1 MKKVYLLITAICLT
15 ALTGCIKEEPFKLE
29 QVSLSVSLETR
40 SGATTTQ
47 EQGDKIEDAMLWAF
61 KCTLDTD
68 GKPVVTDQNIKAT
81 GWRYVPNVSDTYK
94 ELANIHIPLDVC
106 VEDGQ
111 TVTTQSYV
119 LFAVI
124 NTKAFD
130 PNFSL
135 GSNTSYKD
143 LTEALF
149 ADNGAFWN
157 NYPMSIYNEKGQLVS
172 ATPEVMPVSNWAT
185 FTVQTNNDG
194 KNTHPNNCYSLT
206 LPVYR
211 AVAKTQLYMRK
222 ESSDFTL
229 KVWDA
234 KVVSSGAPENGAM
247 FTKMDFETSKHAT
260 KDDDHPSATNYK
272 VATFGYPNQTDG
284 LSWWQEPTFK
294 AVSSSDSTTGTGTDS
309 EAKQTEFQMNN
320 TPATDS
326 AEMQFE
332 DKTISQY
339 AENTY
344 DWVAST
350 FLFENDQNI
359 EVNANYS
366 DVTTDK
372 GGYYMVVK
380 YQVDNNEPTY
390 GYVPLRYVVR
400 NHDYQIHA
408 TVEAG
413 GKLSFG
419 IYVNEWNIP
428 DPKEYNFQSEI
439 SVSDDGNTPGVLNWT
454 TSGNISTDD
463 AKKEKTIPLFVPTNA
478 TDKPYA
484 TCTFHL
490 ATPEDATWRAA
501 LVGGN
506 INAFELIGADG
517 QVATTLSGPVGSPAE
532 ITIRAKNQT
541 VTSNME
547 AYLDIVVV
555 TNDGRTLGTVGAL
568 CGGYRQKITQIAK

>member
-68 GKPVVTDQNIKAT
+68 DKPVVTDQNIKAT

-106 VEDGQ
+106 VEDN
-111 TVTTQSYV
+111 TNTSTKQSYV

-135 GSNTSYKD
+135 GSGSTYAE
-143 LTEALF
+143 LTKAVF
-149 ADNGAFWN
+149 AGGEFWGK
-157 NYPMSIYNEKGQLVS
+157 YPQTIYNEEGELVS

-185 FTVQTNNDG
+185 FTVETNKENTG

-222 ESSDFTL
+222 SSADFAL
-229 KVWDA
+229 KVLDA
-234 KVVSSGAPENGAM
+234 KVVSTKAPTNGAM
-247 FTKMDFETSKHAT
+247 FTKMDFGTSKHTT
-260 KDDDHPSATNYK
+260 KAADHPNATNYR
-272 VATFGYPNQTDG
+272 VQAFGYPNQTDG
-284 LSWWQEPTFK
+284 LEWWQEPTFGSAQK
-294 AVSSSDSTTGTGTDS
+294 AWTLMNPSTTGETTTS
-309 EAKQTEFQMNN
+309 SFTEQ
-320 TPATDS
+320 
-326 AEMQFE
+326 
-332 DKTISQY
+332 TISTY
-339 AENTY
+339 AEDTY
-344 DWVAST
+344 EWVAST

-359 EVNANYS
+359 VVNANYS
-366 DVTTDK
+366 DVTTDG

-380 YQVDNNEPTY
+380 YQVDDNDPAF
-390 GYVPLRYVVR
+390 GYVPLQYVVR

>member
-1 MKKVYLLITAICLT
+1 MKKVYLLLTAICLT

-61 KCTLDTD
+61 KCTLDNMD
-68 GKPVVTDQNIKAT
+68 RPVVSDQNIKAT

-94 ELANIHIPLDVC
+94 ELANIHIPLDIC
-106 VEDGQ
+106 VEDN
-111 TVTTQSYV
+111 TSTPPSTKQSYV

-130 PNFSL
+130 PHFSL
-135 GSNTSYKD
+135 GSGTSYGD
-143 LTEALF
+143 LTKALF

-157 NYPMSIYNEKGQLVS
+157 NYPKSIYNEDGQLVS

-185 FTVQTNNDG
+185 FTVETNKANTD

-222 ESSDFTL
+222 KSSDFTL
-229 KVWDA
+229 TVLDA

-247 FTKMDFETSKHAT
+247 FTMMDFATSEHAT
-260 KDDDHPSATNYK
+260 KAGDHPNATNNYK

-309 EAKQTEFQMNN
+309 KAAAKPTEFQMNN

-326 AEMQFE
+326 AEMQFK
-332 DKTISQY
+332 DKTISQS

-344 DWVAST
+344 EWVAST

-359 EVNANYS
+359 VVDANYS
-366 DVTTDK
+366 AVTTDE
-372 GGYYMVVK
+372 GGYYMVVQ
-380 YQVDNNEPTY
+380 YQVDNNKPAL
-390 GYVPLRYVVR
+390 GYVPLPYVVR
-400 NHDYQIHA
+400 NHDYQVHA
-408 TVEAG
+408 TVDAG
-413 GKLSFG
+413 GQMTLELNVIEWTTTDEQRVDFEDEVSLAGNGIIWNDATISDNSITFG
-419 IYVNEWNIP
+419 PNP
-428 DPKEYNFQSEI
+428 DLTQSCTFTI
-439 SVSDDGNTPGVLNWT
+439 NTPVGGKWYAELTDGDVDAFAFASTGT
-454 TSGNISTDD
+454 TLASGEIKPNTPVTLTI
-463 AKKEKTIPLFVPTNA
+463 KTLTNNYLKGQKQVKFRMFA
-478 TDKPYA
+478 TTADGRNL
-484 TCTFHL
+484 TVHL
-490 ATPEDATWRAA
+490 ANGVDEY
-501 LVGGN
+501 
-506 INAFELIGADG
+506 
-517 QVATTLSGPVGSPAE
+517 
-532 ITIRAKNQT
+532 TIIQNEK
-541 VTSNME
+541 
-547 AYLDIVVV
+547 
-555 TNDGRTLGTVGAL
+555 
-568 CGGYRQKITQIAK
+568 

>member
-40 SGATTTQ
+40 SGATKTQ

-61 KCTLDTD
+61 KCSLDDNGFPTE
-68 GKPVVTDQNIKAT
+68 VASTAT

-106 VEDGQ
+106 VEDN
-111 TVTTQSYV
+111 TNTSTKQSYV

-135 GSNTSYKD
+135 GSGSTYAE
-143 LTEALF
+143 LTKAVF
-149 ADNGAFWN
+149 AGGEFWGK
-157 NYPMSIYNEKGQLVS
+157 YPQTIYNEEGELVS

-332 DKTISQY
+332 DKTISQS
-339 AENTY
+339 AENAY
-344 DWVAST
+344 EWVAST

-366 DVTTDK
+366 DVTTDA

-400 NHDYQIHA
+400 NHDYQVHA
-408 TVEAG
+408 TVDAG
-413 GKLSFG
+413 GKMTLTFN
-419 IYVNEWNIP
+419 VQP
-428 DPKEYNFQSEI
+428 
-439 SVSDDGNTPGVLNWT
+439 WT
-454 TSGNISTDD
+454 N
-463 AKKEKTIPLFVPTNA
+463 VPTNWNY
-478 TDKPYA
+478 TDVVTINKNGKLAWTSGTYA
-484 TCTFHL
+484 NIADSTTEENVKQVTMKKTGDGNYTNLQCTFHID
-490 ATPEDATWRAA
+490 TPTDATWYASFISGDINSFEF
-501 LVGGN
+501 VGAN
-506 INAFELIGADG
+506 
-517 QVATTLSGPVGSPAE
+517 SGPVGKPATL
-532 ITIRAKNQT
+532 TIKAKNST
-541 VTSNME
+541 ITSSQMAN
-547 AYLDIVVV
+547 LDIVIR
-555 TNDGRTLGTVGAL
+555 TADGRTLKSSTLTDGVTYQLV
-568 CGGYRQKITQIAK
+568 QNEN